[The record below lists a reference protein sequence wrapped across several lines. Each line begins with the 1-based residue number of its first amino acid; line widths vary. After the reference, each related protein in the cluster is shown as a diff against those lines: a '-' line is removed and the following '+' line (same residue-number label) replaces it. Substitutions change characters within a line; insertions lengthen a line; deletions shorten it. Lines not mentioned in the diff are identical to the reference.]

1 MKRLIAGLVLGIA
14 LQPLLAC
21 ATRAPSTH
29 EFILDNGLKLIVHQ
43 DHRASLVHT
52 HLWYR
57 SGSNQEEPG
66 KSGLAHAVEHMQF
79 NGSSKLCPGESDQI
93 LQYLGGSENATTEHD
108 ATLYFQTTP
117 PHALAV
123 SFEMLAD
130 QMSTSHLTQ
139 AQWMGEREVIKSE
152 RSEVVDNNPVQRA
165 RELLHRLAHPA
176 SPQGSPIIGWLHD
189 LERLHI
195 DDLKRWYQ
203 QWYAPNNAI
212 LVVAGDVQ
220 AEQVKALADRYFGPI
235 PRRALPVRTV
245 ARELAA
251 PGERSITQY
260 IAHQPAMLYMAF
272 NVPSQNTQT
281 APHIAPALE
290 LLSEMLA
297 GGDSS
302 LLKSQLWRSEG
313 LVTAITTHYNAIS
326 RGDELF
332 NISAMP
338 DMEKAK
344 SLEAVKERIIGI
356 IDTLKKNPPALEDLE
371 RARTRIIARR
381 VFDRDELFNQASRMG
396 ELEVAGLSW
405 QDEQARLDVFKSITP
420 QDIQHTAQTFLS
432 RDRLTTSYALPEE
445 VPHD

>member
-1 MKRLIAGLVLGIA
+1 M
-14 LQPLLAC
+14 
-21 ATRAPSTH
+21 
-29 EFILDNGLKLIVHQ
+29 
-43 DHRASLVHT
+43 
-52 HLWYR
+52 
-57 SGSNQEEPG
+57 
-66 KSGLAHAVEHMQF
+66 
-79 NGSSKLCPGESDQI
+79 
-93 LQYLGGSENATTEHD
+93 
-108 ATLYFQTTP
+108 
-117 PHALAV
+117 
-123 SFEMLAD
+123 
-130 QMSTSHLTQ
+130 
-139 AQWMGEREVIKSE
+139 
-152 RSEVVDNNPVQRA
+152 
-165 RELLHRLAHPA
+165 
-176 SPQGSPIIGWLHD
+176 
-189 LERLHI
+189 HI